1 MGLDSWLRIALVL
14 VALGVLGIAGVGE
27 AVVRAMSRGGES
39 RHGDDHDQDGRRGG
53 TAPEDGRLVGPALLA
68 VGALALVVA
77 AVLTTTVL
85 RDELGTAEHVLA
97 VLGVTGAYLVLGLAL
112 PRAVAADWSFRRR
125 DALPWF
131 AGWLAGVG
139 RPLARVAMAVEA
151 AIGRVRPRPPV
162 EHPATATDVDGS
174 GATTEAR
181 ANAAA
186 AAERDMIAGVRDLPD
201 TTVREIMVPRV
212 DIVAVELSIA
222 PKELLTRILAA
233 GHSRIPVYAD
243 TIDQIKGILYAKD
256 LLPFVVGEDV
266 LPPLGELA
274 RPAHIVPESKP
285 VADLLRELRR
295 SKVHIAI
302 VADEYGGTAGLVTIE
317 DILEEI
323 VGEIQDEYDTEQ
335 ALFERV
341 SDDVLLADGRLP
353 VADAEDA
360 FGLEIG
366 DEDDDFDSLGGFVQK
381 QLGRLPRDGDRFET
395 GALLVEVLMVD
406 RHRVRQLRLTR
417 TRPPQFGDPVTAPT
431 ASNDG
436 DQRQLASTDD
446 PA

>member
-1 MGLDSWLRIALVL
+1 MSLDSWIRIALVL
-14 VALGVLGIAGVGE
+14 LAVAVLAVAAIGE
-27 AVVRAMSRGGES
+27 TLVRAAPRAEPRRSA
-39 RHGDDHDQDGRRGG
+39 DHDGDGRPAGAVADER
-53 TAPEDGRLVGPALLA
+53 RLVERGLLA
-68 VGALALVVA
+68 VGAVA
-77 AVLTTTVL
+77 VAVASVLITTVL
-85 RDELGTAEHVLA
+85 RDEVGTAEHVLA
-97 VLGVTGAYLVLGLAL
+97 VIGVGAVYLVLGLAL
-112 PRAVAADWSFRRR
+112 PAAVAATRPVGNR
-125 DALPWF
+125 DALPWL
-131 AGWLAGVG
+131 AAWLVRIG
-139 RPLARVAMAVEA
+139 RPMAK
-151 AIGRVRPRPPV
+151 
-162 EHPATATDVDGS
+162 
-174 GATTEAR
+174 
-181 ANAAA
+181 AAA
-186 AAERDMIAGVRDLPD
+186 AAESAIARVLPRPSEDHPASPSVGDDSTAATADRASAAAAEREMIAGVLDLPE

-233 GHSRIPVYAD
+233 GHSRIPVYAE
-243 TIDQIKGILYAKD
+243 TIDQIRGILYAKD
-256 LLPFVVGEDV
+256 LLPFVVGEDA
-266 LPPLGELA
+266 LPPMEELA

-360 FGLEIG
+360 LGLEIG

-381 QLGRLPRDGDRFET
+381 QLGRLPRSGDRFET
-395 GALLVEVLMVD
+395 AQLLVEILVVD

-417 TRPPQFGDPVTAPT
+417 TRLPRGGDPGATPVGPDDGDRRLFPT
-431 ASNDG
+431 ADHP
-436 DQRQLASTDD
+436 L
-446 PA
+446 